1 MPFHISDNA
10 ILLGIK
16 AVPGSSR
23 NEIVGVEGG
32 RLRVKIASAPEKG
45 KANIELCVFLAKQ
58 LGCAKKNVVL
68 KSGEKSRLKTVVLP
82 VSIKDE
88 LEKLID
94 TLRVL

>member
-10 ILLGIK
+10 IFLGIK

-23 NEIVGVEGG
+23 NEIVGIEGG
-32 RLRVKIASAPEKG
+32 RLRVRIASAPENG
-45 KANIELCVFLAKQ
+45 KANMELCAFLAKQ